1 MKKIIMMLLILS
13 LLVYPLTVLAET
25 QYKVGDIVEIHSAGY
40 GASDGTGGRM
50 AASSGIYEIKRIAS
64 GRWVYYPYGIGPR
77 DKTWIDGW
85 VSSDMISLANKT
97 DSSSSQSVT
106 IFTTVEWFDY
116 FFTTKNGLLRM
127 YEKPSPRDSIT
138 FELQNNSLVNV
149 NVSQTEYTSNFG
161 GVRYFSIIPKGCN
174 VDITHSCVYT
184 FWTMESKLDAISTI
198 VSFMPIIGDT
208 VDDLISRL
216 IDSSITTNRMN
227 IKLKYTILP
236 SGTVQCEIVDAAK

>member
-1 MKKIIMMLLILS
+1 MIACLASQPSFPAFTDGGNECWLVSWRTSHMSEAPCQPCKSFYFLASIAFGHPHFLGKSRTSVHFLRYCFSNCLILAR
-13 LLVYPLTVLAET
+13 L
-25 QYKVGDIVEIHSAGY
+25 
-40 GASDGTGGRM
+40 
-50 AASSGIYEIKRIAS
+50 
-64 GRWVYYPYGIGPR
+64 
-77 DKTWIDGW
+77 
-85 VSSDMISLANKT
+85 
-97 DSSSSQSVT
+97 
-106 IFTTVEWFDY
+106 
-116 FFTTKNGLLRM
+116 
-127 YEKPSPRDSIT
+127 
-138 FELQNNSLVNV
+138 NN
-149 NVSQTEYTSNFG
+149 Y
-161 GVRYFSIIPKGCN
+161 PKGCN